1 VALRVYCPLEH
12 GLHPA
17 SSTHYV
23 TSLSVSRSITANT
36 HLSISTADLGLAISR
51 AYRFSL
57 GFRVSVR
64 VRVTLGFRNRV
75 RV

>member
-64 VRVTLGFRNRV
+64 VTLRFRNRV